1 MVLKKAYLFIGIVL
15 VILFIISRFEFL
27 QMRYQPQQ
35 FAEAIEASSSSALV
49 FKKKKIDGTTFH
61 YCQLGDN
68 KELPLVF
75 LVHGSPGA
83 LSAYKDYLKDTLLNQ
98 RANLIAIDRPGFG
111 YSDFGT
117 AISSLSHQA
126 KGIATILKDFPT
138 NQKVIV
144 GHSMGGPVISRLVMD
159 YPDLVDGLI
168 LVAPSISPALEPSN
182 KWRIVLDYLL
192 FRWLTPT
199 AFRVCN
205 QEIIPLKSELLEMEN
220 RWNTITCP
228 VTIIQGTADP
238 LVPKGNAYFAK
249 EQLVNSANVQLE
261 MIEEGNHF
269 ILWSEI
275 PLIRNAILK
284 MLENIK

>member
-1 MVLKKAYLFIGIVL
+1 MVSKKMYLLIVIIL
-15 VILFIISRFEFL
+15 LILFTVSRLEFL
-27 QMRYQPQQ
+27 EMRYQPKQ
-35 FAEAIEASSSSALV
+35 FAQVVEATSQSSLV
-49 FKKKKIDGTTFH
+49 FKKKKIEETTFH
-61 YCQLGDN
+61 YCQLGEN
-68 KELPLVF
+68 KELPVVV

-117 AISSLSHQA
+117 AISSLSLQA
-126 KGIATILKDFPT
+126 KGIAAILENFPT
-138 NQKVIV
+138 QSKVIL

-159 YPDLVDGLI
+159 YPNLVDGLI

-182 KWRIVLDYLL
+182 SWRIVLDYPP

-220 RWNTITCP
+220 RWETITCP
-228 VTIIQGTADP
+228 VTIIQGTVDP
-238 LVPKGNAYFAK
+238 LVPKGNADFAK
-249 EQLVNSANVQLE
+249 ERLVNSSNVQLK
-261 MIEEGNHF
+261 MVEEGNHF

-275 PLIRNAILK
+275 PLIRNAILE
-284 MLENIK
+284 MLEDIN